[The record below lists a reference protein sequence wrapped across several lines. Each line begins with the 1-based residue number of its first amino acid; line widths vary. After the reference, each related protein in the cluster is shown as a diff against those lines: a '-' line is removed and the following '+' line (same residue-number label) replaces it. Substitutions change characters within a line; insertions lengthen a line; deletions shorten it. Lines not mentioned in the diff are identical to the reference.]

1 VIGKEPPGYEYI
13 SRFFDAALDK
23 IGQILKDSKMALIS
37 TQNAL
42 ANRTT
47 VPGGH
52 FGPTSSPFYCLGGD
66 IYEFVT

>member
-1 VIGKEPPGYEYI
+1 LGKDSPGYEYI
-13 SRFFDAALDK
+13 SRFFDAAMDK
-23 IGQILKDSKMALIS
+23 IGQILKDCKMALIS

-52 FGPTSSPFYCLGGD
+52 FRPISSPFCSLGGD
-66 IYEFVT
+66 IYEFLT

>member
-1 VIGKEPPGYEYI
+1 
-13 SRFFDAALDK
+13 
-23 IGQILKDSKMALIS
+23 LIS